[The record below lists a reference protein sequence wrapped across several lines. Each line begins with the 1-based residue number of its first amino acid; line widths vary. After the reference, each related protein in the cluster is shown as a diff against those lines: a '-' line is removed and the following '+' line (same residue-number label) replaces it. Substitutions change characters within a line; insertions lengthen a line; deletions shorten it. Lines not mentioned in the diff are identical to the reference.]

1 MLDSSMFESN
11 GSTGVEKTG
20 YKKITTLWKSLTNS
34 PLSPFLKQ
42 FPWLFF
48 DTCFQYYPLQD
59 PWNLFGLQKHFLA
72 VAFGQEKMNM
82 LLYFIEDSTNFIR
95 NKLKSMIANYG
106 FWSYPLQG
114 YLGGIQRTILE
125 VSQGLSWRYPNMVFG
140 VFQCK

>member
-1 MLDSSMFESN
+1 MLDSSMFDSN

-34 PLSPFLKQ
+34 PLSLSPFLKQ

-72 VAFGQEKMNM
+72 VAFEQEKMNM
-82 LLYFIEDSTNFIR
+82 LLYFIEDSTNWTYFLR

-106 FWSYPLQG
+106 FWSYP
-114 YLGGIQRTILE
+114 GI
-125 VSQGLSWRYPNMVFG
+125 SWRYPKDYLGGFWCFSM
-140 VFQCK
+140 QIMPK

>member
-34 PLSPFLKQ
+34 PLPLSPFLKQ

-48 DTCFQYYPLQD
+48 DARFQYYPLQD

-106 FWSYPLQG
+106 FWSYPGLSWRYPRG
-114 YLGGIQRTILE
+114 YLGGIQHGFWCFPMQIM
-125 VSQGLSWRYPNMVFG
+125 P
-140 VFQCK
+140 K